1 MRVVNIPNYG
11 PVSFPDGTPD
21 EEINARVARFM
32 AAQQQKQEYTPDYR
46 DLGIGQLVSGGFKRA
61 ASSLGSTVTDLLP
74 ALGGAMVGNEK
85 YAREQLAEAAEKRRQ
100 AELANPTGYKSYKDV
115 RGLGDAAG
123 FVAETVGELG
133 PDILGLLTGAG
144 VGASVGKRIATKGVE
159 ETAGKLAV
167 ESLAKKGLTGEALD
181 AAAAQ
186 VGKDAVEAAAKKGAA
201 RGTMTG
207 LYGSSVGLNAPDT
220 FQNIFEKTGNLEPGI
235 ALAFGA
241 AQGVLDTYL
250 PSKILS
256 QLGSAGRDRLAGEI
270 VKRSSLIPDSAK
282 VAVAKELAKTTAGEA
297 TTEALQEA
305 LGILAEKTAGAK
317 GDFLSSENVDR
328 LLNSAIKGA
337 IGGGTFGAPG
347 AIVEGRRSAQLQRE
361 EADRRTE
368 AEGQPPAPP
377 TGGTPKVDYNVP
389 AYMRRA
395 GTQTDMFQGELD
407 KARGFSMDEVA
418 KATPDSKGATYAESV
433 EAAKLKLKSKGTSSL
448 TADELNLLRSEPD
461 TEIGTYDEGRQMSL
475 FEDTGEKRAK
485 RQAEIEESFKSAE
498 PDLLGDV
505 LPPTEQEASLEPV
518 PDPRVE
524 ALIEKV
530 RRREALAP
538 DEIALLQG
546 RVEEAPIS
554 ADPRQGALQFAAPAP
569 EGRGFREEPFN
580 TQMPDQLQEKVSRDS
595 AFRQAEQ
602 EAAAQKQAET
612 VAAENQRQLQL
623 AEPPAPPA
631 PPAPAPREQVQ
642 ESFPGMG
649 VRYGDKVRANQEA
662 AKAEA
667 TPPVSAPAPEV
678 ISQDMLTGFGVLPA
692 APLRKRLVGKDLS
705 NPTDRAQVQRELSAY
720 AKNEAVP
727 PESREK
733 VNQFLQSP
741 LFMEQTAMFGPK
753 GGATAAATR
762 KETPRVELKPI
773 EPVPTI
779 TGEGVSVPSRPA
791 EPEAPAGTPAPR
803 DGGVDV
809 STSGTGQTGVRAEP
823 KQGTLKTVKFEPVA
837 LITPTTSA
845 PAPKAEGKKP
855 TKAKAEAPSADE
867 QADLQAELDA
877 EMGQKTE
884 VKAEKPKAEKPE
896 VKVEKPKAEKPEVKA
911 EKPKAEKPVEKPVE
925 KVEPKKEAKA
935 EKPAEKSVGKSEPKN
950 EQKDV
955 PEDIGEVKVS
965 QARAGSLFERIK
977 AEGYGIEKNDV
988 DAKDVNRATLLKVG
1002 KTKLTAT
1009 AQAAKL
1015 YFSKVPRVVDAMR
1028 NIAFDVVYD
1037 TPRFRRGSESKAEAD
1052 FFQGMNGENAKLAFD
1067 WIRANM
1073 SSETNAQL
1081 DKLVQEYQRQ
1091 QRMTTDEALVQ
1102 LFSDAFAGKETVD
1115 ATIQSYIDAQ
1125 KGETKKIKLD
1135 AVQSA
1140 GLPLHPSVVTALKGN
1155 DVQGALRLL
1164 AASTEGPISQTASAL
1179 IKAKITPKVVVEKNL
1194 TDENGE
1200 RVPGYYD
1207 PKTDTVYLDA
1217 ELGLNPHVLFHELGH
1232 AATSHVIENKA
1243 HPLTKQ
1249 LTQLFDDVKG
1259 SLDTAYGSTSLDEFV
1274 AEAWANEEFKGKL
1287 NSINPKGEK
1296 ITAWQ
1301 RFTNAIV
1308 NYFRKLMGKETKGIE
1323 SAYDVADRLIQA
1335 ILSPAPEGRNG
1346 PMLYAAVANPKSPIG
1361 ANWLDQ
1367 GVEVAM
1373 KLGVPPQLAAK
1384 AHEFLK
1390 NSTSGVANNILLST
1404 LPLHALSDV
1413 AKKYLPRAV
1422 DVDRVVG
1429 EKSGDEYARTQ
1440 RIEPVINEAER
1451 WAKDNKQLL
1460 DKFNR
1465 IVYDSTINEVDPSV
1479 PRETYEK
1486 IKDKET
1492 REAKLKEWD
1501 AMQADWKN
1509 LGPGGRQVYTRM
1521 RDTYAAMYEEVKKAI
1536 GAKIDSATDADT
1548 AKTIK
1553 NEIYAK
1559 LAERGHVAP
1568 YFPLTRNGDYW
1579 LSYTAKN
1586 AQGQPDFYVMAFE
1599 TEYER
1604 TQVMKQL
1611 EKAKAENIRPYKN
1624 IGEISYKDAPA
1635 TSFVNGVLKT
1645 LEVNKVDAKAREE
1658 ILRLFLNTLPE
1669 TSFAQAF
1676 QRRQNRLGFNR
1687 DAVRAF
1693 REKSMSMARQLTNMT
1708 YASKLIE
1715 LRDQLKADVKAIG
1728 QTEDNRVAA
1737 EYYDELKK
1745 RIDFAVSPTTNL
1757 ATQMLSSLGF
1767 NYLLGFN
1774 ISSAAVN
1781 LTQVPLIVL
1790 PYLGGKYNYGDAS
1803 KAIQEAYQMY
1813 AKSGFDRN
1821 VTIMSKEDGKDV
1833 QVNERAMPALDNYYF
1848 SQVKDARTKRLQT
1861 LAEEAARAGQ
1871 LNRSMFYDILEV
1883 DGSKNPLSVING
1895 ASSFAFHHGERMN
1908 RQVTMIAAYNLE
1920 LDSIKGK
1927 LNKRVDPDSKEDTRT
1942 FKDLSQKEQELY
1954 AARQAIYATE
1964 MTNGGTSAASAPR
1977 IAQGSI
1983 GKVLFMFKR
1992 YGVQM
1997 YYMLFKMT
2005 REMLQNQ
2012 DPAVKKQ
2019 AMKQLAGVYGSA
2031 AIFSGLQGLPLFGV
2045 AAMIYNM
2052 FKDDDEEDFGTA
2064 VRAYT
2069 GELAYKGLVNQ
2080 LTNLDIASRVGLG
2093 DLIFRDNKMS
2103 SGSASL
2109 AETVAETL
2117 GGPVYGIATK
2127 IDRGV
2132 KMMLDGEVMRGLE
2145 TAAPTAVGNL
2155 MRSYRFATEGANTL
2169 RGDPIVGDI
2178 AAGNVFAQL
2187 FGFAPADYTKQ
2198 LEINA
2203 TIKGIDKYVNE
2214 TATKLRRQ
2222 YNIADRT
2229 YDFEKQMDVREKL
2242 EKLYSKHPSLGD
2254 LDTSLIKSKAAF
2266 EKQTPLM
2273 YNGITISPKL
2283 RDELLELAADLED

>member
-32 AAQQQKQEYTPDYR
+32 AVQQQKQEYTPDYR

-74 ALGGAMVGNEK
+74 ALGGAMVGNDK

-144 VGASVGKRIATKGVE
+144 VGASVGKRIATRGVE

-186 VGKDAVEAAAKKGAA
+186 VGKEAVEAAAKKGAA

-317 GDFLSSENVDR
+317 GDFFSPENVDR

-347 AIVEGRRSAQLQRE
+347 AIIEGRRSSELQKQ
-361 EADRRTE
+361 EAERRAE

-407 KARGFSMDEVA
+407 KARGFGMDEVA

-485 RQAEIEESFKSAE
+485 RQAEVEESFKSAE

-649 VRYGDKVRANQEA
+649 VRYGDKMRANQEA
-662 AKAEA
+662 ARAEA
-667 TPPVSAPAPEV
+667 TTNKTPDAVSGV
-678 ISQDMLTGFGVLPA
+678 VSQDMLTGFGVLPA

-720 AKNEAVP
+720 ANNETVP

-741 LFMEQTAMFGPK
+741 LFLEQTAMFGPK

-762 KETPRVELKPI
+762 KEIPRVELKPI

-803 DGGVDV
+803 DGRVDV

-837 LITPTTSA
+837 LVTP
-845 PAPKAEGKKP
+845 KVE
-855 TKAKAEAPSADE
+855 TKAKAKAEIPSADE

-896 VKVEKPKAEKPEVKA
+896 VKVEKPKAEKSEVKAEKPA

-1140 GLPLHPSVVTALKGN
+1140 GLPLHPSVVAALKGN

-1194 TDENGE
+1194 TDENGV

-1249 LTQLFDDVKG
+1249 LTQLFDDVKD

-1346 PMLYAAVANPKSPIG
+1346 PMLYAAVANPRSPVG

-1373 KLGVPPQLAAK
+1373 RLGVPPQLAAK
-1384 AHEFLK
+1384 ANEFLK

-1451 WAKDNKQLL
+1451 WAKSNPQLL

-1465 IVYDSTINEVDPSV
+1465 IVYDSTTNEVDPSV
-1479 PRETYEK
+1479 PRETYAK

-1492 REAKLKEWD
+1492 REAKLKVWD
-1501 AMQADWKN
+1501 DMQADWDSPTSI
-1509 LGPGGRQVYTRM
+1509 GAGGRQVYRRM

-1559 LAERGHVAP
+1559 LAERGHVSP

-1611 EKAKAENIRPYKN
+1611 EKDKAENIRPYKN

-1715 LRDQLKADVKAIG
+1715 LRDQLKADVKAVG

-1803 KAIQEAYQMY
+1803 KAVQEAYQMY
-1813 AKSGFDRN
+1813 ARSGFDRN

-1833 QVNERAMPALDNYYF
+1833 QVTERAMPALDNYDF

-1871 LNRSMFYDILEV
+1871 LNRSMFYDVLEV

-1920 LDSIKGK
+1920 LDSMKGK
-1927 LNKRVDPDSKEDTRT
+1927 LDKRVDPDSKEDTRT
-1942 FKDLSQKEQELY
+1942 FKDLSQKERELY

-1964 MTNGGTSAASAPR
+1964 MTNGGTSAASSPR
-1977 IAQGSI
+1977 IAQGAI

-2012 DPAVKKQ
+2012 DPVVKKQ

-2031 AIFSGLQGLPLFGV
+2031 AIFSGLQGLPLFGL

-2132 KMMLDGEVMRGLE
+2132 KMMREGEVLRGLE

-2229 YDFEKQMDVREKL
+2229 YDFEQQMDVREKL

-2254 LDTSLIKSKAAF
+2254 LDTSLTKSKAAF
-2266 EKQTPLM
+2266 DKQTPLM
-2273 YNGITISPKL
+2273 YHGITISPKL
-2283 RDELLELAADLED
+2283 RNELLELAADLED